1 MFKSLTQKP
10 SFTLFLLFLLLLLP
24 ALACGSDT
32 PTKVGEVES
41 EATTAEPVAET
52 EEEATAEPTA
62 QPAPSDTSEP
72 AEPTAPPTAA
82 TTTFATGD
90 IIDFG
95 DLSMIVLGWSSPAG
109 DEFSQPDAGNK
120 FVVVDTL
127 FVNTGSAADSLS
139 SLLQTQLKDGTSQVY
154 NPDFNATLAAG
165 VSSPDGEISPGE
177 RIRGSIGFQVPQDAT
192 GLQFVFDASFLG
204 GQRVFV
210 NLGDEPVSV
219 PAPETI
225 EGETGVTPF
234 EVGDIIE
241 IGDLSLVV
249 NAVTFPTGDDFNKPD
264 DGKKFVAVDLSVTNN
279 SAESQAISS
288 LIQMDLKDATGQVYD
303 VDFTASLAAGGASPD
318 GELAPGETLRGQVG
332 FQVPTDAQGLQ
343 FAFDGELFGG
353 GKVFVNLP
361 NQ

>member
-52 EEEATAEPTA
+52 VEEATAEPTA

-95 DLSMIVLGWSSPAG
+95 DLTMIVLGWSSPAG

-225 EGETGVTPF
+225 EGETGVTPSKSAT
-234 EVGDIIE
+234 
-241 IGDLSLVV
+241 LSRL
-249 NAVTFPTGDDFNKPD
+249 
-264 DGKKFVAVDLSVTNN
+264 
-279 SAESQAISS
+279 AI
-288 LIQMDLKDATGQVYD
+288 
-303 VDFTASLAAGGASPD
+303 
-318 GELAPGETLRGQVG
+318 
-332 FQVPTDAQGLQ
+332 
-343 FAFDGELFGG
+343 
-353 GKVFVNLP
+353 
-361 NQ
+361 